1 METCQ
6 IRIGCTF
13 YTFMFIYIYIATPI
27 SISIRIYIY
36 ICISTSILG
45 RPYPTCRNH
54 PKGATHPD
62 QPNPKMAPYFPLSL
76 PCRPAIGGQ
85 GWQSHR
91 PKGCSPVWGS
101 NDALSMWVSHQAG
114 HTTHSSPPKS
124 SIAKKVKCTTGHRSH
139 PFQPPALPPRWGVGK
154 GWPCKRVRISLLLL
168 DSEWDS
174 SGH

>member
-1 METCQ
+1 MSNQ
-6 IRIGCTF
+6 NWLHF
-13 YTFMFIYIYIATPI
+13 LHIYVHIYIATPI
-27 SISIRIYIY
+27 SISISIYIY
-36 ICISTSILG
+36 MYINLYLGASLSNMQKSPQGSHTS
-45 RPYPTCRNH
+45 RSAKPEN
-54 PKGATHPD
+54 GALLP
-62 QPNPKMAPYFPLSL
+62 SL
-76 PCRPAIGGQ
+76 PCRPAIGGK

-91 PKGCSPVWGS
+91 PKGCSPVCGS